1 MKLNKIILAAII
13 SIVATSAI
21 AAEPKST
28 KAKAN
33 KPAAAVAVA
42 EKVAPKATGPVS
54 FGAIKL
60 GMTKAQIEALTA
72 QDSFYLQSPMTLYV
86 YPKNS
91 TPIEGVDK
99 FDGALI
105 TPYRTSTVP
114 SVFTFK
120 NDALTSFYI
129 DLEKEE
135 SLADELQKMVEKKY
149 GQPKIDDS
157 MKEEQCLYKNGSNF
171 KIKSGLTMT
180 TWTQELADS
189 TDVITTSFTDMRVAM
204 CPSSL
209 RNTFIDMKLRSF
221 SLNRGSKPTPKP
233 EAF

>member
-1 MKLNKIILAAII
+1 MKLNKIILATII
-13 SIVATSAI
+13 SIVVTSAI
-21 AAEPKST
+21 AADPKST

-33 KPAAAVAVA
+33 KPAVA

-60 GMTKAQIEALTA
+60 GMTKAQVEALTA
-72 QDSFYLQSPMTLYV
+72 QDGFYLQSPMTTYV
-86 YPKNS
+86 YPKSS
-91 TPIEGVDK
+91 TPVEGVDK

-105 TPYRTSTVP
+105 TPYRPSSVP

-120 NDALTSFYI
+120 NDSLTVFSI
-129 DLEKEE
+129 NLEKDE
-135 SLADELQKMVEKKY
+135 SLAEELKKMVEKKY
-149 GQPKIDDS
+149 GQPKIDDT

-171 KIKSGLTMT
+171 KIKSGLTMS
-180 TWTQELADS
+180 TWTQELNDS
-189 TDVITTSFTDMRVAM
+189 TAEVITTSFTDMRIAI

-209 RNTFIDMKLRSF
+209 NESLFDMKIRSF
-221 SLNRGSKPTPKP
+221 SLSRGNKPEPKP